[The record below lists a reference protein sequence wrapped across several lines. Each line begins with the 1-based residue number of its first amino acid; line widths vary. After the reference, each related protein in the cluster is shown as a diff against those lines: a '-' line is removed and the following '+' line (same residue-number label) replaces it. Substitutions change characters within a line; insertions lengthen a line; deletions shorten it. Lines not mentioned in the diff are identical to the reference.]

1 LRALLEKEMAL
12 MSVRNKLLWPWPFK
26 QPTQANQDKGLW
38 MWRLKALTVLW
49 EILANSR

>member
-12 MSVRNKLLWPWPFK
+12 MSTRNKLLWPRPSK

-38 MWRLKALTVLW
+38 MWRLKALIVVLW
-49 EILANSR
+49 EILANS